1 MNNKKT
7 LFMSLVI
14 VLLVGLMI
22 SAGTFAYFQWT
33 TDVNQRTNVNVT
45 IAAGGIKMIMTPEG
59 GALEAKGL
67 KPVADCMESY
77 AYFDTQI
84 QIQNTTG
91 SLVVPSFKLKARVKP
106 NSAANA
112 GTLKKSDLS
121 HIHYT
126 VVEIDRIGQEIKSD
140 KADNTGARRCYEP
153 SHIQKDG
160 TGREGLFVD
169 TSNDTTM
176 ATGTFANMSQ
186 VLDSDG
192 WTSAINLP
200 SADNVY
206 LARQYNDDPVKG
218 DTGTFGIT
226 FMGDIAD
233 STGMRLTNR
242 YFRVYVWIDS
252 GYTYTNAGTNM
263 ADPMNNAI
271 IEVTWSEDS
280 IVQQVTGSVN
290 RAAGLYKI
298 NGDYVP
304 WATLEKSGAVTVA
317 NSVVNAVSHDPD
329 LLSGYL
335 VLPEELTGVFKA
347 DSPYITGVYIPASVV
362 GISYDAFSNSNS
374 TLSEVTFA
382 PNSGLKMILNGAF
395 KNTRITSI
403 TLPAGLNVIDG
414 DIFAGCTLLETIIFE
429 GTVEQ
434 WNAINKTSGWNSGTP
449 ATEVVCS
456 DGVVS
461 LS

>member
-22 SAGTFAYFQWT
+22 TAGTFAYFQWT

-45 IAAGGIKMIMTPEG
+45 IEAGGIKMIMTPEG
-59 GALEAKGL
+59 GVLEAKGL

-77 AYFDTQI
+77 AYFDTKI

-112 GTLKKSDLS
+112 GTLKKTDLS

-126 VVEIDRIGQEIKSD
+126 VVEIDRIGQEIKAD

-153 SHIQKDG
+153 SHIQKEG
-160 TGREGLFVD
+160 VGREGLFVD
-169 TSNDTTM
+169 TSNDTTI

-186 VLDSDG
+186 VLDGDG

-200 SADNVY
+200 SDGSKF
-206 LARQYNDDPVKG
+206 LARQYNDDPVDG
-218 DTGTFGIT
+218 DLGAFGIT

-242 YFRVYVWIDS
+242 YFRVYVWIDA
-252 GYTYTNAGTNM
+252 GYQYTNAGTNM

-290 RAAGLYKI
+290 RAPGLYEL
-298 NGDYVP
+298 NGDYSSWGKLVSNGDIELDSSRTSL
-304 WATLEKSGAVTVA
+304 TLYSTSLDVG
-317 NSVVNAVSHDPD
+317 D
-329 LLSGYL
+329 L
-335 VLPEELTGVFKA
+335 VIPEE
-347 DSPYITGVYIPASVV
+347 ITSIGYYALQHS
-362 GISYDAFSNSNS
+362 
-374 TLSEVTFA
+374 
-382 PNSGLKMILNGAF
+382 
-395 KNTRITSI
+395 RITSI
-403 TLPAGLNVIDG
+403 YIPSSVVLIEDG
-414 DIFAGCTLLETIIFE
+414 AFFDCSDLKVVTFGGTMAEWNDLGFTSAFAGF
-429 GTVEQ
+429 GV
-434 WNAINKTSGWNSGTP
+434 P
-449 ATEVVCS
+449 ATYVQCS
-456 DGVVS
+456 DGIVS
-461 LS
+461 FV

>member
-22 SAGTFAYFQWT
+22 TAGTFAYFQWT

-45 IAAGGIKMIMTPEG
+45 IEAGGIKMIMTPEG
-59 GALEAKGL
+59 GVLEAKGL

-77 AYFDTQI
+77 AYFDTKI

-112 GTLKKSDLS
+112 GALKKSDLS

-126 VVEIDRIGQEIKSD
+126 VVEIDRIGQEIKAD

-160 TGREGLFVD
+160 VGREGLFVD
-169 TSNDTTM
+169 TSNDTTI

-186 VLDSDG
+186 VLDGDG

-200 SADNVY
+200 SDSSKF

-218 DTGTFGIT
+218 DLGTYGIT

-242 YFRVYVWIDS
+242 YFRVYVWIDA

-290 RAAGLYKI
+290 RVAGFYDD
-298 NGDYVP
+298 NGDFSSWDMLIANDDITVDGTMIIDSNEYLNGNLVISNLITVIDEGP
-304 WATLEKSGAVTVA
+304 FSGPTL
-317 NSVVNAVSHDPD
+317 
-329 LLSGYL
+329 
-335 VLPEELTGVFKA
+335 
-347 DSPYITGVYIPASVV
+347 
-362 GISYDAFSNSNS
+362 GISEISFEKYSQLTTIGDYAFLDNTS
-374 TLSEVTFA
+374 LS
-382 PNSGLKMILNGAF
+382 
-395 KNTRITSI
+395 RI
-403 TLPAGLNVIDG
+403 TLPSSLTYIGKSAFEYTRD
-414 DIFAGCTLLETIIFE
+414 LEIIIFE
-429 GTVEQ
+429 GTIEQ
-434 WNAINKTSGWNSGTP
+434 WNNIVKGSNWNQDSSV
-449 ATEVVCS
+449 TEVVCS
-456 DGVVS
+456 NGVVP
-461 LS
+461 LN